1 MHHFIYICPNRDE
14 ENYGQIMAKVF
25 TIAPGLENMGALR
38 SGGQGSVY
46 KGRRIGEII
55 TAIKLLPTPIYS
67 ESEDD
72 KNFRDFQNEVQ
83 KLKKVNEE
91 PNPNVVKILS
101 FGLSETGNF
110 PFIEMAYI
118 EGPDLEELLKPPHDP
133 VFTIKEVIKVA
144 EQLSNALSH
153 CHKLDVRHGDVK
165 SNNVKYN
172 LHTGNYV
179 LLDFGLAIM
188 SDEQRRTSLRRA
200 GAVEFMAPE
209 QNEGQM
215 LFETDVYSFGVVIFE
230 LLAGRVPF
238 PLEDKG
244 ETSRNF
250 VRLSHLETPPP
261 DVLELRRQNIPAT
274 WSAEKKDREMSVP
287 EWLLNVVDKCLQ
299 KKPKDRFN
307 NGIDLHEFIVYN
319 SIHAGPYI
327 DPVQSAMLQ
336 EQSEKLQRESSQLHQ
351 QIIQYKE
358 QLSTKENEI
367 IELRSTLK
375 NRQGEFQNVQ
385 EVTVDD
391 AGDVS
396 EPRGVS
402 RTAFMAL
409 LLLTIGL
416 AAFSAYSFFKNSSGQ
431 AKQEQVATDSVATT
445 TPADTGTSF
454 VSEPRKPPAQ
464 RKKDSLLHVKHIT
477 DSIRRISKR
486 NAVGTDTTQTAA
498 DDNQNAGDN
507 GSSASDQNGQDQGG
521 NRLGT
526 YLPISKAY
534 FYDEPDE
541 DTRRNAFINKWNKAV
556 TATDDMNGF
565 IYVVYTNE
573 KGQTTSG
580 WLLKK
585 DLKRIK

>member
-1 MHHFIYICPNRDE
+1 
-14 ENYGQIMAKVF
+14 MAKVF

-72 KNFRDFQNEVQ
+72 KNYRDFQNEVQ

-91 PNPNVVKILS
+91 PNPNVVQILS

-133 VFTIKEVIKVA
+133 VFSVKEVIKVA

-209 QNEGQM
+209 QNEGLM
-215 LFETDVYSFGVVIFE
+215 LFHTDVYSFGVVLFE

-244 ETSRNF
+244 ETARNI
-250 VRLSHLETPPP
+250 VRLAHLETPPP
-261 DVLELRRQNIPAT
+261 DLIALRRENLPAS
-274 WSAEKKDREMSVP
+274 WPAEKKDREMSVP
-287 EWLLNVVDKCLQ
+287 DWLLTLIYRCLE
-299 KKPKDRFN
+299 KKPEDRFK
-307 NGIDLHEFIVYN
+307 NGMELHEFIVHN
-319 SIHAGPYI
+319 SIHAGPVTN
-327 DPVQSAMLQ
+327 PAQSVALQ
-336 EQSEKLQRESSQLHQ
+336 EESERLQKESMQLHRQLLQYKDQLTIRDKELSELQAALKRRESELQNADVAT
-351 QIIQYKE
+351 YE
-358 QLSTKENEI
+358 TENQ
-367 IELRSTLK
+367 SK
-375 NRQGEFQNVQ
+375 
-385 EVTVDD
+385 
-391 AGDVS
+391 
-396 EPRGVS
+396 GVS
-402 RTAFMAL
+402 KTAFFAL

-416 AAFSAYSFFKNSSGQ
+416 GAFSAYSFIKNNKAITQNVSDDSTVTTATLDTERAVIPEPTRASTQ
-431 AKQEQVATDSVATT
+431 KRKDSIARVKQVA
-445 TPADTGTSF
+445 
-454 VSEPRKPPAQ
+454 
-464 RKKDSLLHVKHIT
+464 
-477 DSIRRISKR
+477 DSIKR
-486 NAVGTDTTQTAA
+486 VNKKTLARADSAAKEATSDNRDDENTVEEDEQDNTDQSANKFGRYKAA
-498 DDNQNAGDN
+498 
-507 GSSASDQNGQDQGG
+507 SV
-521 NRLGT
+521 
-526 YLPISKAY
+526 AY
-534 FYDEPDE
+534 FYNEPDE
-541 DTRRNAFINKWNKAV
+541 DTRRDGVFINKWNAPV
-556 TATDDMNGF
+556 TASDDMNGF

-573 KGQTTSG
+573 KKQTTRG

-585 DLKRIK
+585 DLVRVK

>member
-1 MHHFIYICPNRDE
+1 
-14 ENYGQIMAKVF
+14 MAKVF

-72 KNFRDFQNEVQ
+72 KNYRDFQNEVQ

-144 EQLSNALSH
+144 DQLSNALSH
-153 CHKLDVRHGDVK
+153 CHRLDVRHGDVK

-215 LFETDVYSFGVVIFE
+215 LFHTDVYSFGVVIFE

-244 ETSRNF
+244 ETARNN

-261 DVLELRRQNIPAT
+261 DVMQLRKENLPESWPQ
-274 WSAEKKDREMSVP
+274 EKKDREMCVP
-287 EWLLNVVDKCLQ
+287 EWLITLIYKCLQ
-299 KKPKDRFN
+299 KRPENRFN
-307 NGIDLHEFIVYN
+307 SGMELHDFIVYN
-319 SIHAGPYI
+319 SIHAGPNI
-327 DPVQSAMLQ
+327 DPVQSAILQ
-336 EQSEKLQRESSQLHQ
+336 EQSEKLQKDSNQLQ
-351 QIIQYKE
+351 QEITRYKE
-358 QLSTKENEI
+358 QLSAKDRELV
-367 IELRSTLK
+367 ELRSVV
-375 NRQGEFQNVQ
+375 NSRENEVQ
-385 EVTVDD
+385 SVDERMVYDTED
-391 AGDVS
+391 AQ
-396 EPRGVS
+396 PKGVS
-402 RTAFMAL
+402 RTAFIAL

-416 AAFSAYSFFKNSSGQ
+416 AAFSAYSYLKNQGAQ
-431 AKQEQVATDSVATT
+431 KQLFATDSTT
-445 TPADTGTSF
+445 TTIDTGTT
-454 VSEPRKPPAQ
+454 VVEEPKKKPVQ
-464 RKKDSLLHVKHIT
+464 KKKDTSSLTKHVT
-477 DSIRRISKR
+477 DSIRKAKR
-486 NAVGTDTTQTAA
+486 NRIVTDSGQIAGTDQ
-498 DDNQNAGDN
+498 DDNTGNGNATEDD
-507 GSSASDQNGQDQGG
+507 SQDAA
-521 NRLGT
+521 GT
-526 YLPISKAY
+526 SGKYLVLDKAY
-534 FYDEPDE
+534 FYNSPDE
-541 DTRRNAFINKWNKAV
+541 STKRNAYINKWNKAV
-556 TATDDMNGF
+556 TATDEMNGF
-565 IYVVYTNE
+565 VYVVYTNE
-573 KGQTTSG
+573 QGQTSRG
-580 WLLKK
+580 WLRKK
-585 DLKRIK
+585 DLKPVNK